1 MVAPKKTYA
10 HELWYTLREI
20 LSHITNAP
28 ARLNVVYSFASVI
41 SSKRAQDLLSQLA
54 RCSSD
59 TLESTK
65 TFVSANC
72 TFEKV
77 FCTPRGELP
86 ALSSGVRPMEKEVSR
101 QLAWCTIGFYL
112 AARREGL

>member
-1 MVAPKKTYA
+1 MPSSPKT
-10 HELWYTLREI
+10 
-20 LSHITNAP
+20 S
-28 ARLNVVYSFASVI
+28 SVI

-77 FCTPRGELP
+77 
-86 ALSSGVRPMEKEVSR
+86 SVRPVESCRHCHPAFCQWRRRNTKVSTRWTSMAGWKIPTIPQAGQIGTVEKSHCPTRPTAKVG
-101 QLAWCTIGFYL
+101 AGTTTC
-112 AARREGL
+112 

>member
-1 MVAPKKTYA
+1 
-10 HELWYTLREI
+10 
-20 LSHITNAP
+20 
-28 ARLNVVYSFASVI
+28 
-41 SSKRAQDLLSQLA
+41 
-54 RCSSD
+54 CSSD

-86 ALSSGVRPMEKEVSR
+86 ALSSGVLPMEKEEYE
-101 QLAWCTIGFYL
+101 GFDTMDVDGGL
-112 AARREGL
+112 EDPDDSTGWADWDSGEESLSDAFDSEGIRTHLESTEGGCGGHTLRGVHQRLLIR